1 MANID
6 PLLER
11 NKHFATTTARE
22 GLITTVIPAV
32 PMHASTSRPAATSA

>member
-11 NKHFATTTARE
+11 NKHFATTNARE
-22 GLITTVIPAV
+22 G
-32 PMHASTSRPAATSA
+32 ASISAKRL